1 MKRDY
6 RKAIG
11 WLLALILALPFAVE
25 TVEGQTTQQQPSAKV
40 TAKTSQFTLIPPTTG
55 TGGWVT
61 ILSNNI
67 KTAEMKDLFVTAA
80 LEAGVYT
87 QTAVTGTGTSTARG
101 KLEVRILVDGQ
112 EIEPGPATYAD
123 RVQTLSAFLMPTEM
137 IELMLRTMHAASFSF
152 VGIDIPVGVHNVAVQ
167 ARVSTEGSATFGTFS
182 ALGSVGKGTMTVESV
197 RLIKG
202 EDVPLVP

>member
-6 RKAIG
+6 RKTIG
-11 WLLALILALPFAVE
+11 WLLALILALPFAVA

-87 QTAVTGTGTSTARG
+87 PTAGTGTGTSPAPG
-101 KLEVRILVDGQ
+101 KLEVRILVDGL
-112 EIEPGPATYAD
+112 EIETRPATYAGPGQ
-123 RVQTLSAFLMPTEM
+123 RRSPVLLAPAQIQLLRRTL
-137 IELMLRTMHAASFSF
+137 H
-152 VGIDIPVGVHNVAVQ
+152 
-167 ARVSTEGSATFGTFS
+167 
-182 ALGSVGKGTMTVESV
+182 
-197 RLIKG
+197 
-202 EDVPLVP
+202 